1 MKLTKDEQIELLNE
15 SIQQLMQ
22 ENTELK
28 ATLESLRTAYDKLI
42 DKLEETQDDS
52 LHSYKDGYD
61 EGYSDAKDYESYE

>member
-1 MKLTKDEQIELLNE
+1 MKLTKEQQIDLLNE

-42 DKLEETQDDS
+42 DKLEETQEDS
-52 LHSYKDGYD
+52 INSYRDGY
-61 EGYSDAKDYESYE
+61 EAGYEDKL

>member
-1 MKLTKDEQIELLNE
+1 MKLTKDQQIDLLNE

-42 DKLEETQDDS
+42 DKLEETQEDS
-52 LHSYKDGYD
+52 INSYRDGYD
-61 EGYSDAKDYESYE
+61 AGYEDKL

>member
-1 MKLTKDEQIELLNE
+1 MKLTKDQQIDLLNE

-42 DKLEETQDDS
+42 DKLEETQEDS
-52 LHSYKDGYD
+52 INSYRDGYEAGYKD
-61 EGYSDAKDYESYE
+61 KL